1 MMGWLG
7 GWKRRWGLV
16 VENLASLGS
25 PYIPLRKL
33 RYDQTCPWELYT
45 GTPDRFLMNSACI
58 SGHHA
63 NTHITVAPRSR
74 EELTGLRLNGS
85 SSIRGRDPVE
95 YNVGPATAYAV
106 SGLESSR
113 KS

>member
-1 MMGWLG
+1 MMMGWLG

-63 NTHITVAPRSR
+63 NTHIKVAPRSG
-74 EELTGLRLNGS
+74 EEAQARMRLNGV
-85 SSIRGRDPVE
+85 SSIRERGEPDPIV
-95 YNVGPATAYAV
+95 
-106 SGLESSR
+106 
-113 KS
+113 